1 MQVHAVYMDDM
12 MSGYTIRDNAFINCT
27 NAVKMSGQDIKIVA
41 NKCDGCYAVVHVN
54 PVGVKLPHECAAELR
69 TLDALIATPPW
80 NESFPSLQRIADERA
95 CAPVNAFVH
104 DNTCTR
110 TGAGGFLMPEINAT
124 WKWSMGNNTCKSDDA
139 VAMATGSTQL
149 FLDDKLLETQRGTRV
164 VMHPLQVDDEQHR
177 PVLVPGGPGGGPWE
191 GGTISAY
198 NSVVQ
203 DGPRVMIYYNVISA
217 NGPVKDD
224 IKAAT
229 CVAISSDFGRTFS
242 KPSLGLVSFNGSTDN
257 NIVMPPNATA
267 WSPGTVFLDD
277 NPDAPADEK
286 YKMIAKWFPDA
297 NRSEPNKVIRDGSWT
312 FASPDGLRWR
322 PLSSKPVYLASDTQD
337 VALFDPTLKK
347 CKCSRSLCVF
357 FRSSKQRRHRRRLS
371 AAAPRSIANLPRL
384 RRQRTPAGACARPV
398 AGGGLRLPADGD
410 GKQRLRAPVSPAGV
424 PRGRRLRRQ
433 APAWARRRGECDGS
447 GMLRQGS
454 ALYQRLLWCLR
465 DTAMQRDR
473 PRRLPSEGA
482 RPVLHR
488 SPGQRRG
495 WLLRPGHERS
505 PLRRTLRELIAAG
518 D

>member
-1 MQVHAVYMDDM
+1 MRVRVSAKSDD
-12 MSGYTIRDNAFINCT
+12 
-27 NAVKMSGQDIKIVA
+27 
-41 NKCDGCYAVVHVN
+41 
-54 PVGVKLPHECAAELR
+54 
-69 TLDALIATPPW
+69 DAL
-80 NESFPSLQRIADERA
+80 FV
-95 CAPVNAFVH
+95 APH
-104 DNTCTR
+104 HGGSD
-110 TGAGGFLMPEINAT
+110 TGLGTAE
-124 WKWSMGNNTCKSDDA
+124 KSDDA
-139 VAMATGSTQL
+139 VAMAAGSRQL

-229 CVAISSDFGRTFS
+229 CVAISSNFGRTFV

-267 WSPGTVFLDD
+267 WSPGTVFLDE

-337 VALFDPTLKK
+337 VALFDVTLKK
-347 CKCSRSLCVF
+347 YVAF
-357 FRSSKQRRHRRRLS
+357 RRLHQGQS
-371 AAAPRSIANLPRL
+371 RICRACAGNALQPALAPGQWREAGCVYQQTEMANKGCEIPSRPLTC
-384 RRQRTPAGACARPV
+384 RTDTDCAVKHQLGPAAGANATAPACFGKALRCLKGFCGAYGIRRCNATVLVDCAEKEPDLYCIARPDSGA
-398 AGGGLRLPADGD
+398 AGFCGPGMNALRFVGRCESSSLREIERCDEGILGD
-410 GKQRLRAPVSPAGV
+410 PLRPYPKNETQITTVFGPDERDSPCTD
-424 PRGRRLRRQ
+424 LYTSQ
-433 APAWARRRGECDGS
+433 AI
-447 GMLRQGS
+447 
-454 ALYQRLLWCLR
+454 LYQGQYIAFPAAYSHYPSPPVWPHTNDGVWCV
-465 DTAMQRDR
+465 TA
-473 PRRLPSEGA
+473 LSGE
-482 RPVLHR
+482 
-488 SPGQRRG
+488 
-495 WLLRPGHERS
+495 
-505 PLRRTLRELIAAG
+505 AG
-518 D
+518 